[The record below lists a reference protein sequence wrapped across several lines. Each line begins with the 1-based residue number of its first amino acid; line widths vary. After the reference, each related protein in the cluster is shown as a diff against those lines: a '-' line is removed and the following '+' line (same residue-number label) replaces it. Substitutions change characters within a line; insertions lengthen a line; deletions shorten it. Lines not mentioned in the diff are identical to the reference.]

1 MLKQRRRVMS
11 RGTNARVALLTI
23 VVIIVGIV
31 AGCGSSDD
39 GAETGGAG
47 TGAGVSRAKEIVA
60 AAKEPTTKGPDLPP
74 VDIGGSLK
82 GDRIVL
88 VSGGLSY
95 PFSQTFLGGMEEAA
109 AALGMTV
116 AATDAAGDPSKASAL
131 IDRAISRRASAIVL
145 QGIDPIAVK
154 AAIQGAKSAEIPV
167 VGAAVASTGPMPT
180 EIASTGI
187 DALVDYNTVPVVKA
201 LAAYV
206 VADAGP
212 DTEVGLISAS
222 TFRVSPI
229 FVNGFNDGLRELCPS
244 CTVKTG
250 DSPLPQWQ
258 SGLPSLTST
267 MIRSNPD
274 MEYLIASTDAMVASM
289 KPALISAGAQ
299 GKVKIASINASL
311 PDMKAIASDDGVE
324 VANVGVPVAWHGW
337 ATVDQ
342 VGRLLS
348 GAEPVLDPGLP
359 YRLFDASNIGSIDLS
374 KPESTWYGPF
384 DYQQFYRDLWG
395 V

>member
-1 MLKQRRRVMS
+1 MS

-187 DALVDYNTVPVVKA
+187 DALVDYNTVPVV
-201 LAAYV
+201 
-206 VADAGP
+206 
-212 DTEVGLISAS
+212 
-222 TFRVSPI
+222 
-229 FVNGFNDGLRELCPS
+229 NGVNDGLRELCPS